1 MGLDETLVNS
11 ALGLLIRF
19 RFHLQ
24 EAEVNSAYLKRDS
37 RVVIEPVDNNSVY
50 NI

>member
-37 RVVIEPVDNNSVY
+37 RVVIEPVDDNSVY